1 MDVSF
6 LKKVVRL
13 LLFSMLVILASC
25 SKDESETPLIG
36 EWEGFSFIT
45 SEPVDENMDGTAHSD
60 LFEEMDCVS
69 IKASFTAR
77 GNFTVTSFEATYD
90 IEVVDGE
97 VILTPTGCSP
107 VDETGKWNL
116 NDIETILYLEFDV
129 PGKDEPT
136 LVDVQI
142 ELSEQILVMKGLP
155 FSDDGSITYTVEFKR
170 K

>member
-1 MDVSF
+1 MDVSI
-6 LKKVVRL
+6 LKKVLRL
-13 LLFSMLVILASC
+13 LLFSTLVILVSC
-25 SKDESETPLIG
+25 SKEESETLLVG
-36 EWEGFSFIT
+36 DWEALSFIT

-60 LFEEMDCVS
+60 LSEEMDCVS
-69 IKASFTAR
+69 MEASYTAR
-77 GNFTVTSFEATYD
+77 GNFTITSYEATYD
-90 IEVVDGE
+90 IEIVNGE

-107 VDETGKWNL
+107 INETGKWSL
-116 NDIETILYLEFDV
+116 NDAETILYLEFDV

-155 FSDDGSITYTVEFKR
+155 FSDDGSITYTVELKR